1 MRAPSRRRILAAFV
15 PLLASLSTVA
25 QAINAQRYELQIIV
39 GDQSPATMSIVEQMR
54 RKFPGASVGNQV
66 NKSRSVGK
74 SPIYLA
80 VGPDALRYLTA
91 SGLAGPVISTFTS
104 QKVYHAILNK
114 APARPGTTSAL
125 FADPSP
131 VQQFQLISLIY
142 SKPIKLGVILSTDND
157 QIEAVLRRSVT
168 AHQADITYE
177 RMAPGE
183 DITRV
188 LTRLADVQAILA
200 MPDSAVYNAE
210 TIRTVLV
217 STYRRNQALIG
228 FSAAVVKAGALATTY
243 TTIED
248 SVAQIDEMLTA
259 YEASGH
265 LPELQFPKYFDVA
278 VNTDVARSLNIV
290 LSDQVARFSKKPGGK
305 AP

>member
-1 MRAPSRRRILAAFV
+1 MRVLPRRRILAAFL
-15 PLLASLSTVA
+15 PLMASLSTVA
-25 QAINAQRYELQIIV
+25 QAINAQRFDLQIII
-39 GDQSPATMSIVEQMR
+39 GDQSPATLVIVEEMR
-54 RKFPGASVGNQV
+54 RKFPGASIGNQV
-66 NKSRSVGK
+66 NKRRSVGK
-74 SPIYLA
+74 TPIYVA

-104 QKVYHAILNK
+104 HKVYHAIVNK
-114 APARPGTTSAL
+114 APIRPGLISAL

-142 SKPIKLGVILSTDND
+142 SKPIKVGIILSSDND
-157 QIEAVLRRSVT
+157 QIENVLRRSVT
-168 AHQADITYE
+168 SRQAEVTYE
-177 RMAPGE
+177 RMSPGE

-243 TTIED
+243 TSVED
-248 SVAQIDEMLTA
+248 AIAQLDEMLTV
-259 YEASGH
+259 YETSGR

-278 VNTDVARSLNIV
+278 VNVDVARSLNIV
-290 LSDQVARFSKKPGGK
+290 LSDQVSHFSRRPGGK
-305 AP
+305 AS